1 MAGASTDLHE
11 SADTRVQLYLEES
24 LAFRAHSPEAAVALA
39 HQT

>member
-11 SADTRVQLYLEES
+11 SSDTLPDSVI
-24 LAFRAHSPEAAVALA
+24 RAHSPEAAVALA